1 MKTKDAQ
8 SDKYLEY
15 FKKHKFTN
23 DLEWYN
29 AKKNRRFLNLT
40 NQRWFS
46 FSLKGTTGVTILGKG
61 YSDRMGQEVVGCKV
75 IIELKN
81 HQILIHNHD
90 FKHKG
95 N

>member
-1 MKTKDAQ
+1 VNTEDAQ

-15 FKKHKFTN
+15 FKKHINLSN

-46 FSLKGTTGVTILGKG
+46 FSLKGTTDVAILGEG

-75 IIELKN
+75 IIELKKT
-81 HQILIHNHD
+81 I
-90 FKHKG
+90 KY
-95 N
+95 